1 MSIKAGWAGRG
12 KARPGEAGQ
21 GRQGE
26 ARRGLARRGE
36 ARQDKAGKA
45 RRGTAGRGSARQ
57 ATATPGR
64 PSSRSNRRQINGA
77 NEMTTAKTAVAVQIK
92 PPKIETAVFNIK
104 GTAPFVQARFSAKAM
119 QAMKAKMLEGSTAKG
134 KKVREA
140 RDFEDDFRQ
149 AMHVSTDGWV
159 GIPASAFRQAIISAC
174 RLVGFRMTLAKLSV
188 FVEADGF
195 DKVDGIPLIRLDA
208 GDPEMLE
215 MAVRNQTGVADIRVR
230 PMWREWGAAVKV
242 RYDADQFTISDVTN
256 LMARVGMQVGI
267 GEGRPDSR
275 ESAGLGWGTFEIQ

>member
-1 MSIKAGWAGRG
+1 MAAAK
-12 KARPGEAGQ
+12 
-21 GRQGE
+21 
-26 ARRGLARRGE
+26 
-36 ARQDKAGKA
+36 
-45 RRGTAGRGSARQ
+45 SA
-57 ATATPGR
+57 
-64 PSSRSNRRQINGA
+64 
-77 NEMTTAKTAVAVQIK
+77 AVAVQIK

-242 RYDADQFTISDVTN
+242 RYDADQFTLSDVTN

-267 GEGRPDSR
+267 SEGRPDSR